1 MFGSVPD
8 INNSMGPFV
17 VTTSHRPTPEQVAL
31 AYELAEELS
40 TTFIPR
46 NDKSVQDLLISAG
59 CTGLLVVSATRIS
72 FLSGSSEFFFH
83 PSLAGLRI
91 KEINDGKNDQMIQA
105 MSLGPGD
112 SLLDCT
118 LGLGTD
124 AIVASYV
131 AGDGGRV
138 TGLESS
144 SVIATIV
151 RRGLKSYQ
159 TMEEDLTEAMQRIEV
174 VKTNHKEYLASLP
187 PQSYDVVY
195 FDPMFRV
202 PRRNSPSIDAL
213 RRIANT
219 DPVDLETIDLALQ
232 VCKRRVVM
240 KERRW
245 SEEFSRLGF
254 TEFYGGKYAPVI
266 YGVIEQVGLR

>member
-1 MFGSVPD
+1 
-8 INNSMGPFV
+8 
-17 VTTSHRPTPEQVAL
+17 VTE
-31 AYELAEELS
+31 
-40 TTFIPR
+40 
-46 NDKSVQDLLISAG
+46 
-59 CTGLLVVSATRIS
+59 
-72 FLSGSSEFFFH
+72 
-83 PSLAGLRI
+83 
-91 KEINDGKNDQMIQA
+91 
-105 MSLGPGD
+105 
-112 SLLDCT
+112 
-118 LGLGTD
+118 
-124 AIVASYV
+124 